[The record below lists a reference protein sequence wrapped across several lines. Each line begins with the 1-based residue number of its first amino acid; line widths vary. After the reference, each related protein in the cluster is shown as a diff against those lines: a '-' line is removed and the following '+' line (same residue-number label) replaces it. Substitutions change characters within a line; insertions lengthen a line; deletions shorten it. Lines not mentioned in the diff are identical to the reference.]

1 MNELIDSL
9 ISRLCKEYG
18 ASDTKAL
25 VCKLY
30 ERIQAIPSAER
41 EIALIKRK
49 AREDV
54 FAAYETWPAD
64 IKAKLSLHDLRRMN
78 GWAPRTNFGDWRI
91 DTSAGGPILVYKGCS
106 VIEGEDARY
115 ALGLIAKDA
124 TVSGI
129 DGYQSAFY
137 ELAGMLGMTAQPLS
151 PKEVWETQMRPM
163 VERLVAQKSLLSP
176 AAAYTGGDTG
186 KAFSMG
192 VPVYSVDFGDE
203 GVGYYVRL
211 TDFNEQIAEVPPP
224 QEINRRFVDAVKQ
237 ICKDFSCLQNRPY
250 MGDVVAAL
258 DGLLEHE
265 GFAAVDPDGDAA

>member
-41 EIALIKRK
+41 QSALIKRK
-49 AREDV
+49 ALEDV

-91 DTSAGGPILVYKGCS
+91 DTSAGGPILVYKDCS

-115 ALGLIAKDA
+115 VLGLIAKD
-124 TVSGI
+124 TTSTGI
-129 DGYQSAFY
+129 DGYQGAFY
-137 ELAGMLGMTAQPLS
+137 ELADMLGMTAQPRS

-211 TDFNEQIAEVPPP
+211 TDFNDQIAEVPPP
-224 QEINRRFVDAVKQ
+224 QEINRRFVGAVKQ

-265 GFAAVDPDGDAA
+265 GFAVVEPDGETA